1 MINADQAV
9 VYIDLCAGP
18 HVDTTKDLDAGG
30 MVLEKVAGAYR
41 QADENNAQ
49 MTRIYG
55 LAFETK
61 DALQEY
67 QKMMEEAKKRDHR
80 ILGKQLKI
88 FTLSDLVGSGL
99 PLFQPNGMTIRKELT
114 DYLRSLHKDH

>member
-1 MINADQAV
+1 
-9 VYIDLCAGP
+9 
-18 HVDTTKDLDAGG
+18 
-30 MVLEKVAGAYR
+30 MVLEKVAGAYW

-61 DALQEY
+61 EALQDY

-80 ILGKQLKI
+80 VLGKQLKI
-88 FTLSDLVGSGL
+88 FTLSDLVGS
-99 PLFQPNGMTIRKELT
+99 
-114 DYLRSLHKDH
+114 

>member
-1 MINADQAV
+1 
-9 VYIDLCAGP
+9 
-18 HVDTTKDLDAGG
+18 
-30 MVLEKVAGAYR
+30 MVLEKVAGAYW

-61 DALQEY
+61 EALQEH

-80 ILGKQLKI
+80 LLGEQLQI
-88 FTLSDLVGSGL
+88 FTFDDEVG
-99 PLFQPNGMTIRKELT
+99 P
-114 DYLRSLHKDH
+114 